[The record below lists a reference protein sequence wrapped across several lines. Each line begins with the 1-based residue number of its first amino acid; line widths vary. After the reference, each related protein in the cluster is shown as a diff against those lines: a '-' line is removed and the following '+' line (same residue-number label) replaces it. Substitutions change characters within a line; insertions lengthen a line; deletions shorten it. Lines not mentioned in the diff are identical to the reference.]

1 MNETKALIKAEEELI
16 MEYVKTCLSYDA
28 VKSIDSGSMNLI
40 KTTMKVIDAA
50 NEQML
55 AQDRKIAELNSKLD
69 EVLKELKKTRS

>member
-28 VKSIDSGSMNLI
+28 IKCIDSGSMNLI
-40 KTTMKVIDAA
+40 KMTMKVIDAA

>member
-28 VKSIDSGSMNLI
+28 IKGIDSGSMNLI
-40 KTTMKVIDAA
+40 KMTMKVIDAA

-69 EVLKELKKTRS
+69 EVLRELKKMRS

>member
-1 MNETKALIKAEEELI
+1 MNETKALIEAEEELI
-16 MEYVKTCLSYDA
+16 MEYVKTFLSYDA
-28 VKSIDSGSMNLI
+28 IKGIDSGSMNLI